1 MRDFHLPG
9 RSAVFA
15 DQGMCATSHPLAAQ
29 TAVSI
34 LQQGGNAVDAAVAAA
49 VLLGFCEPQMT
60 GLGGDMFAMV
70 KRGDSDD
77 IIGLNASGRAPAG
90 LDAAVLRASGLTK
103 VPKGHIASITLPG
116 AVDGFCQ
123 LHTDMG
129 QLPLSAVLAPAIHY
143 ADAGV
148 PVAPRVAAD
157 LATSTDRLQGTTR
170 DRFSNHGTAF
180 AMGDR
185 FAAPGQAEVLRRIA
199 VNGRAGFYEGEVA
212 QDMVASLQALG
223 GSHTLDDF
231 AATRCSYVTPISTR
245 YRGVELIELPPNGQ
259 GATAMLLAHMME
271 GFDIAAMDP
280 FGTERA
286 HLEAEATKLA
296 YDARNRF
303 VADFDATTRLAH
315 MLDRGTAKALAAKI
329 DPARAMDTPAALS
342 EDVHKE
348 TVYLTVVDKNRMVVS
363 MIYSIFSDFG
373 SAQAS
378 DRFGIL
384 FHDRGAGFNL
394 TEGHP
399 NEAAGGKR
407 PMHTIIPAMLREAD
421 GSLMP
426 FGVMGGQYQATG
438 HMRFLSNVVDYGMRP
453 QQAIDSPRCFSD
465 ADLGGLRVETG
476 YAQSV
481 RDDLAAMGHNVIHKD
496 LPIGGAQA
504 IRIDARTG
512 VLEGGSDPRKDG
524 IALGY

>member
-1 MRDFHLPG
+1 
-9 RSAVFA
+9 
-15 DQGMCATSHPLAAQ
+15 
-29 TAVSI
+29 
-34 LQQGGNAVDAAVAAA
+34 
-49 VLLGFCEPQMT
+49 
-60 GLGGDMFAMV
+60 
-70 KRGDSDD
+70 
-77 IIGLNASGRAPAG
+77 
-90 LDAAVLRASGLTK
+90 
-103 VPKGHIASITLPG
+103 
-116 AVDGFCQ
+116 
-123 LHTDMG
+123 
-129 QLPLSAVLAPAIHY
+129 
-143 ADAGV
+143 
-148 PVAPRVAAD
+148 
-157 LATSTDRLQGTTR
+157 
-170 DRFSNHGTAF
+170 
-180 AMGDR
+180 
-185 FAAPGQAEVLRRIA
+185 
-199 VNGRAGFYEGEVA
+199 
-212 QDMVASLQALG
+212 
-223 GSHTLDDF
+223 
-231 AATRCSYVTPISTR
+231 
-245 YRGVELIELPPNGQ
+245 
-259 GATAMLLAHMME
+259 
-271 GFDIAAMDP
+271 
-280 FGTERA
+280 
-286 HLEAEATKLA
+286 
-296 YDARNRF
+296 